1 MILDWTELNI
11 AMTLTT
17 KSTRAGRVAQEVEYV
32 PSKHMRSWIP
42 PVPQKKNK
50 IDLKIAKLGFIK
62 IENVSFRN

>member
-32 PSKHMRSWIP
+32 PSKHMRS
-42 PVPQKKNK
+42 
-50 IDLKIAKLGFIK
+50 
-62 IENVSFRN
+62 